1 MFYRF
6 YDTFDI
12 FFDEKNYF
20 AATLENE
27 AATLETRLAIRSEP
41 GLSCCTRLVK
51 AWGTPV
57 SANEP
62 GGKRYMTS
70 TNFLALR
77 AN

>member
-1 MFYRF
+1 MKK
-6 YDTFDI
+6 T
-12 FFDEKNYF
+12 YF

-57 SANEP
+57 SANGL
-62 GGKRYMTS
+62 GGRRYMTS
-70 TNFLALR
+70 NLFSR
-77 AN
+77 ASHENSL